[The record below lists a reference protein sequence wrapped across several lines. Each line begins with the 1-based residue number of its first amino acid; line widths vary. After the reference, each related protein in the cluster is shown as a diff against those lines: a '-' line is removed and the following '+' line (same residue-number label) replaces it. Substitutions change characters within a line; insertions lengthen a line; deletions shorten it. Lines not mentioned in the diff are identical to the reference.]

1 MQVPTVQIK
10 SAWPRTTL
18 FLEKKTIC
26 ITFSAIQCQISL
38 LGSLS
43 WRGLLSYLSGFVYF
57 ASLPFHCSHVAKSF
71 SACAQTCICLVIS
84 PASILSIMTFCEN
97 FKLRHTLSS
106 SLHPLYCFFM
116 ALFTLLYTIM
126 YTLIF
131 VFSWNVS
138 SVELTS
144 LLGTQ
149 LIFVEW
155 KSAWLLVLRKIFK
168 DGKSLRDY
176 QPDHFTCINKSLSSV
191 LLKLQRTCEPSAD
204 LDKMQI

>member
-1 MQVPTVQIK
+1 MQVPTAQIK

-43 WRGLLSYLSGFVYF
+43 WRGLLSYLSGFVCYF

-71 SACAQTCICLVIS
+71 SACAQTCICLMIS
-84 PASILSIMTFCEN
+84 RASILSIMTFCKN

-106 SLHPLYCFFM
+106 LLPLYCFFM

-149 LIFVEW
+149 Y
-155 KSAWLLVLRKIFK
+155 LLSERVH
-168 DGKSLRDY
+168 DY
-176 QPDHFTCINKSLSSV
+176 
-191 LLKLQRTCEPSAD
+191 
-204 LDKMQI
+204 